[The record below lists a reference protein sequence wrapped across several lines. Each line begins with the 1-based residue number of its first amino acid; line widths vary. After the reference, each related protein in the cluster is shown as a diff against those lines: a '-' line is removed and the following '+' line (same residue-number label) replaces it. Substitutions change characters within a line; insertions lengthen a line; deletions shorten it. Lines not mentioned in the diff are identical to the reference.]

1 MPKQTAMRWVDFRVG
16 LLVIAS
22 IAVLILLILAVSGDI
37 SFFKHRVTLYT
48 DLVGAEGLK
57 TGDEVRLA
65 GVRVGS
71 VKEVTFTKDIPP
83 DQNATSAVRVK
94 MVVEGAD
101 IQERIRTD
109 SRAVLRQLG
118 LLGGQYVNITPG
130 TRNGGSPVSEG
141 DTIPGLQETSIQ
153 AVVESSDDLLHG
165 FQTLSD
171 RLNEITDTIN
181 SGKGTIGRF
190 INDESFYLNLNK
202 VTLEAQELVRR
213 IREGDG
219 TAGRLIND
227 PKLYEDLRSSVNE
240 LQTVANKV
248 SSGKGTI
255 GKLVNEQEVYDR
267 INSASARLD
276 AASDRIDRITAQVQS
291 GNGTI
296 GKLIYDEKLH
306 QDASAAVASLK
317 NITDRIDRGEGT
329 LGKLAKD
336 DQLYNNLNALSS
348 ESVKLLYDFR
358 QNPKKYLSIKVSL
371 F

>member
-1 MPKQTAMRWVDFRVG
+1 MPKQTAMRWTDLRVG
-16 LLVIAS
+16 ILVLAG

-37 SFFKHRVTLYT
+37 SFFKSRTTLYT

-65 GVRVGS
+65 GVRVGTVKS
-71 VKEVTFTKDIPP
+71 VDFLETPP
-83 DQNATSAVRVK
+83 NMNATSAVRVK
-94 MVVEGAD
+94 MVIEGAD
-101 IQERIRTD
+101 ARDHIRSD
-109 SRAVLRQLG
+109 SRAILRQLG

-130 TRNGGSPVSEG
+130 TQSGALLNEG
-141 DTIPGLQETSIQ
+141 DTIPGLQETTIGQ
-153 AVVESSDDLLHG
+153 VVESSDNLLAG
-165 FQTLSD
+165 FQQLSD

-181 SGKGTIGRF
+181 SGKGTIGHF

-219 TAGRLIND
+219 TAGKLIND
-227 PKLYEDLRSSVNE
+227 PKLYDDLRASVNE
-240 LQTVANKV
+240 LQNVAAQI
-248 SSGKGTI
+248 SSGKGTA
-255 GKLVNEQEVYDR
+255 GKFLKDEEVYNR
-267 INSASARLD
+267 INSAAAHLDATSARFE
-276 AASDRIDRITAQVQS
+276 RIATEVET
-291 GNGTI
+291 GNGTVH
-296 GKLIYDEKLH
+296 GLIYDDRLH

>member
-1 MPKQTAMRWVDFRVG
+1 MPKQTAMRWVDLRVG
-16 LLVIAS
+16 LLVVGS
-22 IAVLILLILAVSGDI
+22 IAVLVFFILAVSGDI
-37 SFFKHRVTLYT
+37 SFFKSRKTVYT
-48 DLVGAEGLK
+48 KLVGAEGLK
-57 TGDEVRLA
+57 VGDEVRLA

-71 VKEVTFTKDIPP
+71 VKKVDFTEVPN
-83 DQNATSAVRVK
+83 DQNATSAVLVT
-94 MVVEGAD
+94 MVIEGREAQD
-101 IQERIRTD
+101 RIRPD
-109 SRAVLRQLG
+109 SRAILRQLG

-130 TRNGGSPVSEG
+130 TVAGGAPVPDG
-141 DTIPGLQETSIQ
+141 ATIQGTQETTIGQ
-153 AVVESSDDLLHG
+153 VVEASDDLLSG
-165 FQTLSD
+165 FQQLSD
-171 RLNEITDTIN
+171 SLNQITDQIN

-227 PKLYEDLRSSVNE
+227 PKLYDDIRASVNE
-240 LQTVANKV
+240 LQSVANKV
-248 SSGKGTI
+248 SSGNGTV
-255 GKLVNEQEVYDR
+255 GKLINDQAVYDR
-267 INSASARLD
+267 INSAATRLD
-276 AASDRIDRITAQVQS
+276 AASDRIDKITAQVQS
-291 GNGTI
+291 GQGTV

-306 QDASAAVASLK
+306 QDATAAIASLK

-329 LGKLAKD
+329 LGKLSKD
-336 DQLYNNLNALSS
+336 EALYNNLNALSS